1 MKKILKLIFLIS
13 IFSLALVGCGVKSA
27 DNVID
32 KIAKS
37 KKIALVTMLKERW
50 KLLIMKILINI
61 M

>member
-32 KIAKS
+32 KIAKKQKNS
-37 KKIALVTMLKERW
+37 TSYYVKAVSYTHLTLPTT
-50 KLLIMKILINI
+50 
-61 M
+61 